1 MKRVYFGLGVI
12 VLAAVAAYFV
22 RPAIMAQDRPAEG
35 ERPFTA
41 EFVTVVKKSNCGSS
55 MDLEKVKLIKLD
67 GRSFLVGTGA
77 DTPDNWQKGKSV
89 YVALDDVSEVTTFG
103 CETISPLP
111 VFSIAV
117 SSRSSSTLSVM
128 NAMPIPEVLFTV
140 PMSTNGELVPVLP
153 GVPIVL
159 DEPLTPEAFQ
169 LPLFCTEPP
178 QRTPRLL
185 S

>member
-1 MKRVYFGLGVI
+1 MMIRLSGVI
-12 VLAAVAAYFV
+12 CGVTSSDSEASLNDTDVAPLELASWYGISVPLRIFAV
-22 RPAIMAQDRPAEG
+22 
-35 ERPFTA
+35 
-41 EFVTVVKKSNCGSS
+41 S
-55 MDLEKVKLIKLD
+55 L
-67 GRSFLVGTGA
+67 
-77 DTPDNWQKGKSV
+77 
-89 YVALDDVSEVTTFG
+89 SEVTTLG

-128 NAMPIPEVLFTV
+128 KAMPSPEVLAAV
-140 PMSTNGELVPVLP
+140 PMSTNGELVLVLP
-153 GVPIVL
+153 GVPMVDDAL
-159 DEPLTPEAFQ
+159 APLLTPDVFQ